1 MKRVFDTYMLFFQVN
16 QSAAAL
22 KHVFASL
29 RLFVCKV
36 REPQLQRKGGNH
48 CTLLLLSSAMKGR
61 HVFFHFGIFGF
72 SRLFIWFY

>member
-16 QSAAAL
+16 QSATAL

-36 REPQLQRKGGNH
+36 RMLQVPVKPQLRMTTN
-48 CTLLLLSSAMKGR
+48 T
-61 HVFFHFGIFGF
+61 
-72 SRLFIWFY
+72 